1 MGKAK
6 DKNGS
11 VKLFDDDSNG
21 LDDDVSKIEIN
32 QEFAR
37 RYEHNKKREDLQ
49 RIQELEKKG
58 VVSFRD
64 DDSEDSSSE
73 EEEEDILMTSKKQ
86 DLKFF
91 DALIKVKKQ
100 DPSLNSKEA
109 NLFFSDSE
117 SMSEDES
124 DNKNENRKLDN
135 NNDGRKGKKPM
146 YLKDVVSKHLIEEGP
161 EFNDEDDDDDEDVN
175 NKNID
180 GNVKVKSFLEE
191 QEESRREF
199 LKVLEEAANVEDEEG
214 DFLRVKNGNGK
225 GEEDDGE
232 IEEKLDD
239 YFGEDEKLD
248 EDTKF
253 LKDYFRNKLWLDDSK
268 SNNIVDE
275 DVGFSEDEEEI
286 VKQEDFERGYNFRF
300 EENAGDRVMG
310 HSRKVEGSVRKKEN
324 ARKVQR
330 ERKEERMVQAE
341 YERNEELK
349 HLKNLKKKEIK
360 EKLQK
365 IREAAGIREDGN
377 YLLNEDDLEEE
388 FDPEEYDRKMK
399 EAFDN
404 KYYNAE
410 DMDPEFGSSSDED
423 AAEYEKPDFDE
434 EDRLLGLSNGYDEV
448 KETGDGFLSARQRI
462 LKSKVHGEDENQ
474 LVEDEG
480 NDLKEGKRK
489 RKWKPSEVENA
500 VREQL
505 MEEYYKLDYEDT
517 IGDLKTRFKY
527 KPVKSKRFGLSTEEI
542 FMLDDKELN
551 QYVSMKKL
559 APYREKEWKVPR
571 IKTYQQKLRN
581 RALLEGETSN
591 TNNKDNN
598 KKGRNDELREGV
610 VKQNSN
616 CHIQGLWRMGK
627 SIPSLRVRSI
637 RTEYGQK
644 FRNISIEDF
653 EISYKVHHLA
663 RYYHQEEQG
672 KTFDSLDR
680 LTGVKWFIGES
691 KFDYKENAK
700 NIIREGVEFYS
711 NGDYYEGEFHH
722 GKCNG
727 SGVYNYFANGRYEGD
742 WIDGKYDGYGVE
754 SWSRGSRYRG
764 QYRQGL
770 RHGYG
775 VYKFYTGDTY
785 AGEWCNGQSHGMGV
799 QSCADGSCYIG
810 EFKCGVKHGLGSYHF
825 RNGDRYAGEYFGDKV
840 HGFGVYHFSNG
851 HCYEGSWHEGRKQG
865 YGMYTF
871 RSGETRCGEWDGG
884 NLKTSLPPLTD
895 AVLRAVQ
902 AARKTAANAIKP
914 CMVDEQVNKAVKA
927 SNRAANAARVAAVK
941 AVQNR
946 IDGKFC
952 DTEV

>member
-64 DDSEDSSSE
+64 YDSEDSSSE
-73 EEEEDILMTSKKQ
+73 EDEEDILIASKKQ

-117 SMSEDES
+117 SMSEYEN
-124 DNKNENRKLDN
+124 DNKNENRKLDNN

-161 EFNDEDDDDDEDVN
+161 EFNDEDDNEDEDVN
-175 NKNID
+175 NKNIG

-199 LKVLEEAANVEDEEG
+199 LKVFEEATNVEDEEG

-225 GEEDDGE
+225 GEEEEEDGE
-232 IEEKLDD
+232 ITEKLDD

-253 LKDYFRNKLWLDDSK
+253 LKDYFRNKLWLDEGK

-286 VKQEDFERGYNFRF
+286 EKQENFERGYNFRF

-310 HSRKVEGSVRKKEN
+310 HSRKVEGSVRKTEN
-324 ARKVQR
+324 ARKLQR

-377 YLLNEDDLEEE
+377 DLLNEDDLEEE

-399 EAFDN
+399 EVFDN

-434 EDRLLGLSNGYDEV
+434 EDRLLGLSSGYDEA

-462 LKSKVHGEDENQ
+462 LKSKVNGEDENQ

-480 NDLKEGKRK
+480 NDPKEGKRK
-489 RKWKPSEVENA
+489 RKRKPSEVENA

-505 MEEYYKLDYEDT
+505 MEEYYKLDYEDA

-542 FMLDDKELN
+542 LMLDDNELN

-581 RALLEGETSN
+581 KALLEGETSN

-598 KKGRNDELREGV
+598 KTRRNGMDKTKV
-610 VKQNSN
+610 VNVAENEK
-616 CHIQGLWRMGK
+616 LPM
-627 SIPSLRVRSI
+627 
-637 RTEYGQK
+637 
-644 FRNISIEDF
+644 
-653 EISYKVHHLA
+653 
-663 RYYHQEEQG
+663 EE
-672 KTFDSLDR
+672 
-680 LTGVKWFIGES
+680 
-691 KFDYKENAK
+691 
-700 NIIREGVEFYS
+700 S
-711 NGDYYEGEFHH
+711 NGDATNLSRRIKRRRRQAELKLSHSRLMAY
-722 GKCNG
+722 GKIH
-727 SGVYNYFANGRYEGD
+727 SKPKSA
-742 WIDGKYDGYGVE
+742 
-754 SWSRGSRYRG
+754 
-764 QYRQGL
+764 
-770 RHGYG
+770 
-775 VYKFYTGDTY
+775 
-785 AGEWCNGQSHGMGV
+785 
-799 QSCADGSCYIG
+799 
-810 EFKCGVKHGLGSYHF
+810 KH
-825 RNGDRYAGEYFGDKV
+825 
-840 HGFGVYHFSNG
+840 
-851 HCYEGSWHEGRKQG
+851 
-865 YGMYTF
+865 
-871 RSGETRCGEWDGG
+871 
-884 NLKTSLPPLTD
+884 
-895 AVLRAVQ
+895 
-902 AARKTAANAIKP
+902 
-914 CMVDEQVNKAVKA
+914 
-927 SNRAANAARVAAVK
+927 
-941 AVQNR
+941 
-946 IDGKFC
+946 
-952 DTEV
+952 